1 MTVQFLLRY
10 MYTPCHVIGS
20 RDGTQPIS
28 TVVGLLVVQFRNW
41 SPTAAVYTHSWQCR
55 ARDSNHCSLQNIYHL
70 GIEAYST
77 SPCNN
82 IVIIFGL
89 GSAGVRVMVVSGRK

>member
-1 MTVQFLLRY
+1 MMRACNFLLGTCILPV
-10 MYTPCHVIGS
+10 MLLGVGMVLS
-20 RDGTQPIS
+20 R
-28 TVVGLLVVQFRNW
+28 VVGPLVVQFRDW

-89 GSAGVRVMVVSGRK
+89 GPAGVRVMVVSGRK